1 MKNLFSIGYLWIF
14 TFNLLLST
22 TFAIAQD
29 NATANLADANTS
41 TISKS
46 IFDKLE
52 ASAAIKVTLESNFA
66 KLIDEKNEDK
76 YQPAIFSFTDE
87 DGTEFRKAVKIKA
100 RGRFR
105 RKVCDFPPLKIKFR
119 EDDLTGEGLNP
130 EHKTYKLVSHCMEEE
145 SESESVLKEYLA
157 YKLFNELTP
166 KSFRV
171 KLLEITYLDADVSKK
186 PMVRYAFLIENTKE
200 MAMRLNGEEIEEYNV
215 DLSVMESSDRQ
226 VLGMFQ
232 FMIGNTDWKP
242 KMMHNIK
249 IVKSARD
256 NRIMMIP
263 YDFDFAGMVK
273 TSYARPNPDYKQV
286 SVEQR
291 IFMDK
296 VENLEHLEEM
306 IRYFKKQKEPLF
318 NVVKNLELL
327 DKKSKREVMQY
338 LKSFFNILNNPASC
352 AEAFVG
358 ENL

>member
-1 MKNLFSIGYLWIF
+1 MKNLISTGHRWIF
-14 TFNLLLST
+14 TFQLLLST
-22 TFAIAQD
+22 TIVFAQE
-29 NATANLADANTS
+29 NAAAHLADTGVA

-46 IFDKLE
+46 IFDKME
-52 ASAAIKVTLESNFA
+52 ASASIKVTLESNFA

-87 DGTEFRKAVKIKA
+87 DGTTFRKAVKIKA

-119 EDDLTGEGLNP
+119 KDDLIGEGLNP
-130 EHKTYKLVSHCMEEE
+130 EHKTYKLVSHCMEDK

-157 YKLFNELTP
+157 YKIFNELTP
-166 KSFRV
+166 RSFRV
-171 KLLEITYLDADVSKK
+171 KLLEITYLDADVNKK
-186 PMVRYAFLIENTKE
+186 PMVRYAFLIENTDE
-200 MAMRLNGEEIEEYNV
+200 MAMRLNGEELEEYNV
-215 DLSVMESSDRQ
+215 DLTALEPRDRQ
-226 VLGMFQ
+226 VFSMFQ

-249 IVKSARD
+249 IVKSSGD

-263 YDFDFAGMVK
+263 YDFDFAGIVN
-273 TSYARPNPDYKQV
+273 TAYARPNPDFKQV

-296 VENLEHLEEM
+296 VENMEQLDEM
-306 IRYFKKQKEPLF
+306 IRYFIKQKEPLF
-318 NVVKNLELL
+318 DVVKNLELL
-327 DKKSKREVMQY
+327 DKKSKREVVQY
-338 LKSFFNILNNPASC
+338 LRSFFNILYDPASC
-352 AEAFVG
+352 EEAFVG